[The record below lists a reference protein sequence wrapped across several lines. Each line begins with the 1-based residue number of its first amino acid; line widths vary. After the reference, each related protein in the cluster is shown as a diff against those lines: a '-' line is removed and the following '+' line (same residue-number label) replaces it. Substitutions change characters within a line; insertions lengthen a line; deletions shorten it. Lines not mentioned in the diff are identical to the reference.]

1 MIAQAVDAARSADV
15 AVVFAND
22 VASEGSDRPSLELP
36 RWQDALIAAVGE
48 ANPHTV
54 VVLNTSG
61 AVLMPWIDDVSAVV
75 EAWYPG
81 EQDGAAIAPL
91 LFGDVNPS
99 GHLTETFPASA
110 SQGPAKTTDE
120 YPGDGTSV
128 SYDEGI
134 LVGYRWY
141 QASGE
146 QPLFP
151 FGYGLS
157 YTTFSYANVT
167 ATPQGSGGKRRVRVA
182 FDVTNT
188 GSRSGADVAQV
199 YLGLPVAAG
208 EPPKRLAGFEKV
220 RLAPGE
226 TRHVT
231 LSLRPEAHPLSFWD
245 AASGGWSTATGSY
258 AVYVGDSSDAPL
270 GATFQV
276 VARQGS

>member
-1 MIAQAVDAARSADV
+1 M
-15 AVVFAND
+15 
-22 VASEGSDRPSLELP
+22 
-36 RWQDALIAAVGE
+36 
-48 ANPHTV
+48 
-54 VVLNTSG
+54 
-61 AVLMPWIDDVSAVV
+61 V

-81 EQDGAAIAPL
+81 EQDGDAIAPL

-110 SQGPAKTTDE
+110 DQGPAKTTDE
-120 YPGDGTSV
+120 YPGRRHRRCPTTRASWSATAGTT
-128 SYDEGI
+128 
-134 LVGYRWY
+134 
-141 QASGE
+141 AAGE

-188 GSRSGADVAQV
+188 GSRAGADVAQV
-199 YLGLPVAAG
+199 YLGLPAAAG

-231 LSLRPEAHPLSFWD
+231 LALRPEEHPLSFWD
-245 AASGGWSTATGSY
+245 AASGAWSTAAGTY
-258 AVYVGDSSDAPL
+258 TAYVGDSSDATL
-270 GATFQV
+270 ATTFEVGA
-276 VARQGS
+276 R